1 MKLYPSINLYQ
12 GKCVHLDK
20 GVYLKS
26 KVYYENPLD
35 AAKYWEDQGSK
46 YIHIVDLDGSKDGHF
61 VNFRDLIHIVKG
73 TRLKIQFGGGIRSI
87 ENIQTL
93 DNIGVDRMII
103 GSLAIKQFD
112 LFKKFLLDYGNKL
125 VCAIDAKGGYIVTNG
140 WTEISDI
147 HFLEFAK
154 ALESIGCQNIL
165 YTDISRD
172 GMLTGPDLK
181 SYQMLKVGSK
191 QKIIASGGVSSL
203 DDLKKLI
210 TLQLDSVIIGRAFYE
225 NAFSFKDALNLLQ
238 EAEK

>member
-26 KVYYENPLD
+26 KVYYEKPLD

-46 YIHIVDLDGSKDGHF
+46 YIHIIDLDGSKDGHF
-61 VNFRDLIHIVKG
+61 VNFKNLINIVKG
-73 TRLKIQFGGGIRSI
+73 THLKIQFGGGIRSI

-93 DNIGVDRMII
+93 DNIGVERMII

-112 LFKKFLLDYGNKL
+112 LFKSFLFDYGNKI
-125 VCAIDAKGGYIVTNG
+125 VCAIDAKGGYVVTNG
-140 WTEISDI
+140 WTEISDV

-154 ALESIGCQNIL
+154 VLEKIGCQNIL

-181 SYQMLKVGSK
+181 SYQMLQVGSK
-191 QKIIASGGVSSL
+191 QKIIASGGVASL
-203 DDLKKLI
+203 DDLRKLS
-210 TLQLDSVIIGRAFYE
+210 TLQLDSIIIGRAFYE
-225 NAFSFKDALNLLQ
+225 NAFTFKDALNILQ